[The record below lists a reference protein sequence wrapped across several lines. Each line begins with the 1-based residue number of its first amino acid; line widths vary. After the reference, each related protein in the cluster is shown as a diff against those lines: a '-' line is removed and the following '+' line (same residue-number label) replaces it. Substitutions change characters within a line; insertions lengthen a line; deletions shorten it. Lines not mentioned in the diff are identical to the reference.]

1 MIGTALFAA
10 LLLASPAVAADDAA
24 AQPLPYT
31 LPARMEHDRFF
42 VEARAADGKVLQLF
56 TDTGGGMFLAT
67 TGADKLK
74 LPYAAPPAGSEA
86 PAGMTP
92 WPRYAGAWIPRP
104 LRAGDDYQLP
114 IVGAPPN
121 MQLDGMLGAPW
132 FGGRTWEWDYRAG
145 TLRILPTGALPKA
158 DAAHVVKLGV
168 QLGDS
173 GVQTTHF
180 MRLPARVDGTELQ
193 FLFDTGATFR
203 LDEAAAAE
211 LGDAAV
217 RERAGSFITTTVMQ
231 EWRTKHPDWPY
242 LAQGDGKAA
251 MIQVPEVEVAGFRTG
266 PVWFSARP
274 DAAFHQYMAQWMD
287 RPVDGALGG
296 NAFAGM
302 RITVDYPSATAVFE
316 R

>member
-1 MIGTALFAA
+1 MKVAFQGEHGAYSEAALLKHFGEGTETLPCASFDELFAA
-10 LLLASPAVAADDAA
+10 VESGRAEAAVVPIENSLAGSVLDNYDLLLQD
-24 AQPLPYT
+24 
-31 LPARMEHDRFF
+31 
-42 VEARAADGKVLQLF
+42 
-56 TDTGGGMFLAT
+56 
-67 TGADKLK
+67 
-74 LPYAAPPAGSEA
+74 
-86 PAGMTP
+86 
-92 WPRYAGAWIPRP
+92 
-104 LRAGDDYQLP
+104 QLP

-251 MIQVPEVEVAGFRTG
+251 MIRVPEVEVAGFRTG